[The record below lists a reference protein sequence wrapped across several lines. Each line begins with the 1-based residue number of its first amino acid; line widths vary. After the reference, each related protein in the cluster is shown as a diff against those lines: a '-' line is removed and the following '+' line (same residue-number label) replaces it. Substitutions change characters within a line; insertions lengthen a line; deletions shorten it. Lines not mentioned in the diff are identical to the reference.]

1 MLLAAFSI
9 RGFGM
14 LACVLRVLLGLD
26 RVLLT
31 LGVVVLAVRLGS
43 GAMGTSPRTRDVPPL
58 CCVRLSCCFLLLVGK
73 FRRTQLMASIVSVR
87 SGYCVISERGCR
99 IIGRLDCSIRQSR
112 ALRQ

>member
-14 LACVLRVLLGLD
+14 LVCALRVLLGLG

-43 GAMGTSPRTRDVPPL
+43 GAMGLRR
-58 CCVRLSCCFLLLVGK
+58 RLVM
-73 FRRTQLMASIVSVR
+73 FRRFVVFVFHLVFSF
-87 SGYCVISERGCR
+87 
-99 IIGRLDCSIRQSR
+99 
-112 ALRQ
+112 